1 MTPNCIKRIVV
12 IFKTREIFSRTF
24 RGVTGASGEITQLL
38 SVDDRVS
45 TSDAAV
51 RGKMKGG
58 PSGTIKLVLPRTIMS
73 VDLADGSYLA

>member
-51 RGKMKGG
+51 RGKL
-58 PSGTIKLVLPRTIMS
+58 TILNVRPIEGSLSSVLPASTTWLRT
-73 VDLADGSYLA
+73 